1 VITILH
7 IADIHLDRVFASADD
22 RRAAVRRRAELRDA
36 LLRALAAGRDQ
47 GVDAICLAGD
57 VYEHE
62 TVTAD
67 TAAFLEQALGGA
79 GVPVLVAPGNHD
91 PWVPGSVW
99 ERVRWPENVHVFT
112 RDAFE
117 PYELAGD
124 AVVWGAAFTGR
135 DCGGGAVTSF
145 AVPDDRRTHLLLVH
159 AALVGEQWLED
170 AAHRPVTRRQLEAT
184 GAAHVM
190 LGHFH
195 DGRGDDFLRYPGS
208 PEPLGWGERD
218 GDHGAALV
226 RVEAGGVTSTPVP
239 LACRRYVEAVVSVD
253 GARSSAEVER
263 AVRAAAVANAG
274 ASLRVV
280 VTGEVDPGCE
290 VDVVALVERC
300 GEGTAELV
308 VRDRTVP
315 AYDLGA
321 IAAEATVRGRF
332 AAGLLE
338 SKEPHARD
346 ALIAGLRAL
355 DGRPLGVGD
364 AG

>member
-1 VITILH
+1 LITILH
-7 IADIHLDRVFASADD
+7 IADVHLDRVFASADD
-22 RRAAVRRRAELRDA
+22 RRAAARRRAELRDA
-36 LLRALAAGRDQ
+36 LVRAIAAGREQ
-47 GVDAICLAGD
+47 GADAICLAGD
-57 VYEHE
+57 VYEHD

-67 TAAFLEQALGGA
+67 TAAFLEDVLGRA

-99 ERVRWPENVHVFT
+99 ERVRWPDNVHVFT
-112 RDAFE
+112 RDVLE
-117 PYELAGD
+117 PCELARD
-124 AVVWGAAFTGR
+124 VVVWGAAFIGR
-135 DCGGGAVTSF
+135 DCGGGAVASF
-145 AVPDDRRTHLLLVH
+145 TAPADGRIHLLLLH

-195 DGRGDDFLRYPGS
+195 DGRGDAFLRYPGS

-226 RVEAGGVTSTPVP
+226 RVEADRVTSTPVP
-239 LACRRYVEAVVSVD
+239 IARRRYAEAVVPAD
-253 GARSSAEVER
+253 GARSSADVEVL
-263 AVRAAAVANAG
+263 VRAAAAAHAG

-280 VTGEVDPGCE
+280 LTGEVDPGCE
-290 VDVVALVERC
+290 VDVAALEERC
-300 GEGTAELV
+300 REETADLV

-315 AYDLGA
+315 GYDLDA
-321 IAAEATVRGRF
+321 IAAEPTVRGRF
-332 AAGLLE
+332 AARLIG
-338 SKEPHARD
+338 SPEPVARD
-346 ALIAGLRAL
+346 ALLAGLRAL

-364 AG
+364 AR